1 MLILQLKSRGSN
13 VVFTFKGYQMALTPQ
28 ALVGITA
35 GILKLPISTVR
46 NFDRKL
52 MEAGLRTKKG
62 HGRGSAIMTP
72 SDAGTLLLALA
83 ASDEIGRVV
92 GCVKSARELPI
103 LCTPEVP
110 NERHS
115 TDQNISMLAGIIGCE
130 PIVFATFGSA
140 IDSVMSYLALNSVQ
154 EHLFTFSVD
163 SVGGHP
169 LAAELYVTHTT
180 NDNFRSLRYRRQ
192 STADE
197 YLANAL
203 RVVRFVPGTVVSH
216 IAGQVGFSSKRGGTR

>member
-1 MLILQLKSRGSN
+1 
-13 VVFTFKGYQMALTPQ
+13 MALTPQ
-28 ALVGITA
+28 ALVEITA
-35 GILKLPISTVR
+35 GILKLPVSTVR

-83 ASDEIGRVV
+83 ASDEISRVV
-92 GCVKSARELPI
+92 GCVVSARGLPI
-103 LCTPEVP
+103 LCTSEVAKEHCSTKEEI
-110 NERHS
+110 NE
-115 TDQNISMLAGIIGCE
+115 LARIIGCE

-140 IDSVMSYLALNSVQ
+140 IDSVMGYSARNSDQ

-163 SVGGHP
+163 SVGGSP
-169 LAAELYVTHTT
+169 LAAELYVTHA
-180 NDNFRSLRYRRQ
+180 
-192 STADE
+192 TADSYRSFKFRKQATADQ

-216 IAGQVGFSSKRGGTR
+216 IAEQVGLSSKPGNDC